1 LFPYIISEDG
11 MAKKRSDKP
20 KPAAKKPTAV
30 REAVT
35 PDRCVRLC
43 RLIQLLAAGP
53 KKRDTLAKKLRLDV
67 RGFYRD
73 LDLLRRSGVSIEL
86 TSGHYHL
93 TQGRDEATDLL
104 PFHDPL
110 LTIGQARQLSKGR
123 TAAHRQIKAKLDHIL
138 KPA

>member
-1 LFPYIISEDG
+1 MS
-11 MAKKRSDKP
+11 KKRSDKP
-20 KPAAKKPTAV
+20 KTAAKKPTPA

-43 RLIQLLAAGP
+43 RLIQLLTNGP
-53 KKRDTLAKKLRLDV
+53 KKRDVLAKKLRLDV

-73 LDLLRRSGVSIEL
+73 LDLLRKSGVSIAL
-86 TSGHYHL
+86 LGGLYHL
-93 TQGRDEATDLL
+93 DQKPNEATDLL

-110 LTIGQARQLSKGR
+110 LTIGEARQLSKGR
-123 TAAHRQIKAKLDHIL
+123 TVAHRRIKAKLEQIL